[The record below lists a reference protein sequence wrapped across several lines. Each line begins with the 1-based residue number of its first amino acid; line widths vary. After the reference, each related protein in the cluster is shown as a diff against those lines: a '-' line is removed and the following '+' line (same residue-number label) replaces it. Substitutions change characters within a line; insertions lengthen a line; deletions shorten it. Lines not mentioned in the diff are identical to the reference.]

1 MLTLFSQEYAREM
14 ELLAERKEA
23 EAIGLIK
30 GKAEGRAEGRA
41 EGKAEGIEKGINY
54 ISQLMNALLSANRVE
69 DAMRASTDSA
79 YRSQLMAEFGL
90 A

>member
-30 GKAEGRAEGRA
+30 GKAEGRA